1 MCVEVVVC
9 SRPRC
14 KAFPPPPPD
23 TPQFP
28 AFSFK
33 NDSSMWS
40 VRTPSNDF
48 LKGFKCFVGKQVT
61 FTFYLVESSFFKN
74 T

>member
-14 KAFPPPPPD
+14 KAFPPPD
-23 TPQFP
+23 TSQFP

-33 NDSSMWS
+33 TTVQCGVYEPLQTIS
-40 VRTPSNDF
+40 
-48 LKGFKCFVGKQVT
+48 
-61 FTFYLVESSFFKN
+61 
-74 T
+74 